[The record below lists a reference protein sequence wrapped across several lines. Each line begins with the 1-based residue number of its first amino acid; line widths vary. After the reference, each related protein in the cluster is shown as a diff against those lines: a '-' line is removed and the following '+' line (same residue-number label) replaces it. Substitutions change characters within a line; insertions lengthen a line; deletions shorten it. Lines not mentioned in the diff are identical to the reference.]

1 MRPRAKAHINI
12 SAAPTMICATVDALP
27 STPLTTQSPTTLSV
41 EISTWSLA
49 TLIQSLKRAGLNTPP
64 VMTVTLR
71 STAFTTHTGILNS
84 APVDALSHYN
94 VFVAHT

>member
-12 SAAPTMICATVDALP
+12 SAAPTMICAPVDALP
-27 STPLTTQSPTTLSV
+27 SNPSATQSPTTLPF
-41 EISTWSLA
+41 ETFTGSLE
-49 TLIQSLKRAGLNTPP
+49 TSIQSLKRTGLNTPP
-64 VMTVTLR
+64 VMTGTSR